1 MRALLLL
8 TLTIGCGAFAACT
21 GEIGDGEGEPG
32 GGPGGSS
39 QSAAFTPSPAHMRK
53 LTRSQYL
60 ASLNDLL
67 GGPVTIAPDA
77 IEDDVDKN
85 GFSNIGASTATISP
99 RGVEQYETAALDAAH
114 QAMVA
119 RRDALVGC
127 KPASGVTDDACTRS
141 FLAKLGRRA
150 YRRALTADEL
160 GTWVALANDAQTK
173 LASFDEGLEMAIS
186 GILTSPN
193 FLFRIELGEPD
204 PDHPGWL
211 RYTNAEM
218 ATRLSFFLRGSTPDD
233 ELLDAADRGELTT
246 ADGVR
251 TQAERLLA
259 SEGGKKALDDFFGE
273 LLHLSPLDALVR
285 DPKNFPAMTPTLG
298 ASMQTEAKMVFSDL
312 VFTRDADFR
321 DLFDTPHTFVNDE
334 LANLYGLPA
343 TGKSGFSAIDL
354 PSDGLR
360 VGLLG
365 QAAFL
370 AANAHATVS
379 SPTYRGKAIR
389 LRFLCDPIAPPP
401 AKVPP
406 LPESAPG
413 PNATARQRLEM
424 HRKVEPCASCHKM
437 MDPLGLALENFDAIG
452 AFRTEEN
459 GVTID
464 ASGDLDG
471 KPFMGPKELAKALK
485 EDPRVGP
492 CFARNLYRHAS
503 GHVEETGE
511 EPQMEA
517 IATKF
522 QEDGYRVKALALS
535 IVASDAFRLATPAD
549 APAGGAP

>member
-1 MRALLLL
+1 MRALALL
-8 TLTIGCGAFAACT
+8 TLTIGSGALAACI
-21 GEIGDGEGEPG
+21 GEIGDGESGPG
-32 GGPGGSS
+32 GGPGGSES
-39 QSAAFTPSPAHMRK
+39 QAFTPAPAHMRK

-60 ASLNDLL
+60 ASLQDLL
-67 GGPVTIAPDA
+67 AGPVAIAPDS

-119 RRDALVGC
+119 RRDTLVGC
-127 KPASGVTDDACTRS
+127 KPASGVTDDACTRA
-141 FLAKLGRRA
+141 FLSKLGRRA
-150 YRRALTADEL
+150 YRRALTDEEL
-160 GTWVALANDAQTK
+160 DTWVSIANDAQTK
-173 LASFDEGLEMAIS
+173 LASFDEGLEMAIT

-211 RYTNAEM
+211 RYTGAEM

-246 ADGVR
+246 PDGVR
-251 TQAERLLA
+251 SQAERLLA
-259 SEGGKKALDDFFGE
+259 SEGSKNALNDFFGE
-273 LLHLSPLDALVR
+273 LLHFAPLDALVR

-298 ASMQTEAKMVFSDL
+298 ASMRSEATMVFQDL
-312 VFTRDADFR
+312 VFGRDADFR
-321 DLFDTPHTFVNDE
+321 DLFDSTRTFVNDD

-343 TGKSGFSAIDL
+343 PGGTKLVAVDL

-360 VGLLG
+360 IGLLG

-370 AANAHATVS
+370 ATNAHATAS

-389 LRFLCDPIAPPP
+389 ERLLCESIAPPP

-406 LPESAPG
+406 LPEASPG
-413 PNATARQRLEM
+413 ANATARQRLEM

-452 AFRTEEN
+452 AFRTQEN

-471 KPFMGPKELAKALK
+471 KPFMGPKELAKTLK
-485 EDPRVGP
+485 ADPRVGP
-492 CFARNLYRHAS
+492 CFVRNLYRHAS
-503 GHVEETGE
+503 GHVEESGE
-511 EPQMEA
+511 EPQMQA

-522 QEDGYRVKALALS
+522 EEDGYRVKALALS
-535 IVASDAFRLATPAD
+535 IVTSDAFRFASG
-549 APAGGAP
+549 AGGAP